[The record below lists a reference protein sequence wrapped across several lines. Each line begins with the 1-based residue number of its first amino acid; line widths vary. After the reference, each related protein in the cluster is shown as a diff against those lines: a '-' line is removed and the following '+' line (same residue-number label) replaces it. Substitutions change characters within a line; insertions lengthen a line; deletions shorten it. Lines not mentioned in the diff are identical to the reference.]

1 MKSNEF
7 FTEPQKVD
15 VIQTKH
21 RKIITDIP
29 PKETCKV
36 LKTLQEFEPDS
47 MQRELPVL
55 WDHALEY
62 QIFDSSGNCWI
73 DFSSGIFVTNVGHGN
88 SKVVNALKEC
98 LDKPLLHNYYFP
110 SIIRSKLVKK
120 IIKISPDYI
129 DTVFLLTTG
138 AEATEC
144 ALKITRI
151 NGKKI
156 NEKKTGIISFNGSMH
171 GKTLGALMM
180 GGKPKEKHWVGFE
193 DPYIYHIP
201 FPFSET
207 CPWKIND
214 EHECDASCFR
224 KSINELKNKIDF
236 SAIAGFMIE
245 SYQGWGAMFY
255 PPSYISELKKW
266 CKENNVL
273 VIFDEIQAGFGRTGK
288 LFAFEHYGIEPDII
302 CCGKGISSSLP
313 LSAVLSRRE
322 LLNIDPSLN
331 STHGGN
337 PLCCAATLASLE
349 VIEEQNLVSESE
361 RKGKLMFT
369 QLQKLQSKYKK
380 IIQTIQGKGLVAAIH
395 IIDPI
400 TNQLDS
406 SKGDEIIEK
415 CMQKGLLMVRTGS
428 GTIKIGPPL
437 IIPDDAILEGISV
450 IDEVLDEI
458 YLDTAN

>member
-1 MKSNEF
+1 MNSNEF
-7 FTEPQKVD
+7 FVDPQKVD
-15 VIQTKH
+15 VVQTNH

-29 PKETCKV
+29 PKETCRI
-36 LKTLQEFEPDS
+36 LNTLQEFEPNS

-55 WDHALEY
+55 WDHASEY
-62 QIFDSSGNCWI
+62 QVFDSSGNCWI
-73 DFSSGIFVTNVGHGN
+73 DFSSGIFVTNVGHAN
-88 SKVVNALKEC
+88 PKVVNAIKES
-98 LDKPLLHNYYFP
+98 LEKPLLHNYYFP
-110 SIIRSKLVKK
+110 SVVRSRLVEK
-120 IIKISPDYI
+120 IIKISPHYI

-156 NEKKTGIISFNGSMH
+156 HEKKIGIISFDGAMH

-180 GGKPKEKHWVGFE
+180 GGKSKEKHWIGFE
-193 DPYIYHIP
+193 DPHIYHIP

-207 CPWKIND
+207 CPWKTNND
-214 EHECDASCFR
+214 HECDASCFR
-224 KSINELKNKIDF
+224 KSIDELKNKVDF
-236 SAIAGFMIE
+236 STIAGFMIE

-255 PPSYISELKKW
+255 PQSYISELKKW
-266 CKENNVL
+266 CEENNVL

-288 LFAFEHYGIEPDII
+288 LFAFEHYDVEPDII

-313 LSAVLSRRE
+313 LSAVLSRRS
-322 LLNIDPSLN
+322 LLDIDPSLN

-361 RKGKLMFT
+361 RKGKLMFKH
-369 QLQKLQSKYKK
+369 LQKLQKKYEK
-380 IIQTIQGKGLVAAIH
+380 IIKTIQGKGLVAAIH
-395 IIDPI
+395 IINPI

-406 SKGDEIIEK
+406 RMGDEIIEK
-415 CMQKGLLMVRTGS
+415 CMQKGLLMVRTGT
-428 GTIKIGPPL
+428 GTIKIGPTL
-437 IIPDDAILEGISV
+437 IIPDDAMLEGIAV
-450 IDEVLDEI
+450 IDEVLAQICMD
-458 YLDTAN
+458 AKN